1 MTLIRP
7 TLPQDT
13 SAILQMA
20 AAEPLFTPEEAD
32 TVAELLKDYL
42 EKPDHNGYFF
52 LTAEVESQLAGFA
65 CYGPTSL
72 TKGTF
77 DLYWICVDR
86 RFSRHGIGRALIN
99 RAEDEIQ
106 RAGGHMIVAETSGSP
121 EYAPTR
127 AFYEGVGYRRIATIP
142 DYYAPDDDL
151 VIYIRSFRPG
161 RS

>member
-1 MTLIRP
+1 MISIRP
-7 TLPQDT
+7 TLAQDT
-13 SAILQMA
+13 TTVLQMA
-20 AAEPLFTPEEAD
+20 ASEPLFTPEEAD
-32 TVAELLKDYL
+32 TVGELLSDYL

-52 LTAEVESQLAGFA
+52 LTAEVDDQVAGFA

-86 RFSRHGIGRALIN
+86 RFARRGIGKALIDRTELEVQ
-99 RAEDEIQ
+99 RAEG
-106 RAGGHMIVAETSGSP
+106 RMIVAETSGSP

-127 AFYEGVGYRRIATIP
+127 AFYEGIGYTRIATIP
-142 DYYAPDDDL
+142 DYYAPGDDL

-161 RS
+161 

>member
-1 MTLIRP
+1 MISIRP
-7 TLPQDT
+7 TLAQDT
-13 SAILQMA
+13 AAILQMA
-20 AAEPLFTPEEAD
+20 ASEPLFTPEEAD
-32 TVAELLKDYL
+32 TVRELLSDYL

-52 LTAEVESQLAGFA
+52 LTAEFEGQLAGFA

-86 RFSRHGIGRALIN
+86 RFARRGVGKALID
-99 RAEDEIQ
+99 RAEDEVQ
-106 RAGGHMIVAETSGSP
+106 HAGGRMVVVETSGLP

-127 AFYEGVGYRRIATIP
+127 AFYEGIGYTRVATIP
-142 DYYAPDDDL
+142 DYYAPGNDL
-151 VIYIRSFRPG
+151 VIYIRPFKPG